1 MTEGLTMD
9 APGGS
14 SADIERGVA
23 AAMAVFDRVHTTPEA
38 AAWANW
44 RREADDVMNGEEA
57 EGLTAAEN
65 IIADAWWAAHEAA
78 LAACYRDCAASPEA
92 QIRLVNQRVPVE
104 AARPFMSGA
113 R

>member
-1 MTEGLTMD
+1 MMQGLTMD
-9 APGGS
+9 APGAS
-14 SADIERGVA
+14 SADIERGVV
-23 AAMAVFDRVHTTPEA
+23 AAMAVFGRVHTTPAA

-44 RREADDVMNGEEA
+44 KREADDVMNGEEA

-65 IIADAWWAAHEAA
+65 IIADAWWAAHEVA
-78 LAACYRDCAASPEA
+78 LAACYRDRAASPEA